1 MSENAWA
8 MHTKRDLGN
17 LAKWMFGDMK
27 EFGCVLLTVQD
38 NLRELKQQRGSLQ
51 KALWDLD
58 NNMPLK
64 GVW

>member
-8 MHTKRDLGN
+8 VHTKLDLGN
-17 LAKWMFGDMK
+17 SAKWMFGDMK

-38 NLRELKQQRGSLQ
+38 NLRELKQQRASLQ

-64 GVW
+64 GAW

>member
-17 LAKWMFGDMK
+17 LEKWMFGDMK